1 MTGRPTEDSNPTE
14 MPERLRIDHDA
25 VKPRSGRT
33 RRGRGEQLQ
42 VPEAEFRS
50 YYGRPIIKA
59 PVWKNPDVPLYLFL
73 GGLAGSSSVLA
84 AMANATDRPTL
95 RAAGRYVAMGG
106 AMGGTVFL
114 IHDLH
119 RPSRFLHMLR
129 VFKPTSPLSVGS
141 WILSPFAAFAT
152 AAAGAEFLA
161 PYLRGRRGATALRV
175 AGDAAGIGAAV
186 VGPALATYTAV
197 LISNT
202 AVPTWHEAHRHL
214 PVLFAGSAAAAGGGF
229 GLVAASVRDNE
240 PAARLAVAGALVEL
254 VTEEKMTRDLGL
266 LADVYDKGRAK
277 TLMTASKACL
287 AVGAVGAVVGRRKR
301 WAAALSGLALMA
313 GSALTRFGVFD
324 AGIASANDPA
334 HIVVPQRERI
344 RRREEAVQ
352 PGTTPP
358 DRHYVPAAG
367 S

>member
-1 MTGRPTEDSNPTE
+1 MTEDLNPQ
-14 MPERLRIDHDA
+14 MPERHGVDGDQ
-25 VKPRSGRT
+25 VKPRRK
-33 RRGRGEQLQ
+33 RRGGRGEELM

-84 AMANATDRPTL
+84 AMAGATERPSL
-95 RAAGRYVAMGG
+95 RRAGRLAAAGG
-106 AMGGTVFL
+106 AVGGTVFL
-114 IHDLH
+114 VHDLH
-119 RPSRFLHMLR
+119 RPTRFLHMLR
-129 VFKPTSPLSVGS
+129 VFKPTSPLSVGT
-141 WILSPFAAFAT
+141 WILSPFATFAAAT
-152 AAAGAEFLA
+152 AATEVLGWWQDDRRDGVWGWFHRAGNVS
-161 PYLRGRRGATALRV
+161 GV
-175 AGDAAGIGAAV
+175 AAAV

-197 LISNT
+197 LFSNT

-214 PVLFAGSAAAAGGGF
+214 PVLFGSSAAAAGGGF
-229 GLVAASVRDNE
+229 GLIFASTADNV
-240 PAARLAVAGALVEL
+240 PAARLAVAGAVVEL
-254 VTEEKMTRDLGL
+254 ATEQKMTQDLGM
-266 LADVYDKGRAK
+266 LADVYEKGRAK
-277 TLMTASKACL
+277 TLMTVSKACL
-287 AVGAVGAVVGRRKR
+287 VAGAVGTVVGRRKR
-301 WAAALSGLALMA
+301 WSAALSGLALLA

-344 RRREEAVQ
+344 RRREEAARA
-352 PGTTPP
+352 GTTPP

>member
-1 MTGRPTEDSNPTE
+1 MTPTEDQNPQQ
-14 MPERLRIDHDA
+14 PQRHRH
-25 VKPRSGRT
+25 RGGR
-33 RRGRGEQLQ
+33 RGEQLQ
-42 VPEAEFRS
+42 VPEARFRS

-84 AMANATDRPTL
+84 AMAAATDRPTL
-95 RAAGRYVAMGG
+95 RRAGRLAAAGG

-119 RPSRFLHMLR
+119 RPARFLHMLR

-141 WILSPFAAFAT
+141 WLLSPFAAFAT
-152 AAAGAEFLA
+152 ATAATELTGWF
-161 PYLRGRRGATALRV
+161 RRTGDLTGTA
-175 AGDAAGIGAAV
+175 AAV
-186 VGPALATYTAV
+186 IGPALATYTAV
-197 LISNT
+197 LVSNT

-229 GLVAASVRDNE
+229 GLLFSSTADNQ
-240 PAARLAVAGALVEL
+240 PAARLGVLGAAVEL
-254 VTEEKMTRDLGL
+254 ATEEKMTHDLGL
-266 LADVYDKGRAK
+266 LADVYSTGRAN

-287 AVGAVGAVVGRRKR
+287 ALGAVGAVLGRTRR
-301 WAAALSGLALMA
+301 WAAALSGAALMA

-334 HIVVPQRERI
+334 HIVIPQRERI
-344 RRREEAVQ
+344 RRREETMRA
-352 PGTTPP
+352 GTTPP
-358 DRHYVPAAG
+358 DSRFVPAAR

>member
-1 MTGRPTEDSNPTE
+1 MTQDTNPQ
-14 MPERLRIDHDA
+14 MPERSRIDHDQ
-25 VKPRSGRT
+25 VKPRRGKGR
-33 RRGRGEQLQ
+33 GGKGEQLM

-84 AMANATDRPTL
+84 AMATATDRPTL
-95 RAAGRYVAMGG
+95 RRAGRVAAVGG
-106 AMGGTVFL
+106 AIGGTVFL

-152 AAAGAEFLA
+152 AAAGAEA
-161 PYLRGRRGATALRV
+161 VGAYLGDRSGGRFVRR
-175 AGDAAGIGAAV
+175 AGDAAGVGAAV

-229 GLVAASVRDNE
+229 GLLFASVRDNG
-240 PAARLAVAGALVEL
+240 PAARLGVLGAAVEL
-254 VTEEKMTRDLGL
+254 ATEEKMTRDLGL

-287 AVGAVGAVVGRRKR
+287 VAGALGTVVGRKR
-301 WAAALSGLALMA
+301 RWSAALSGLALVA

-352 PGTTPP
+352 AGTTPP
-358 DRHYVPAAG
+358 DRRYAATAG